1 MYKTYRF
8 ALYNWKRG
16 DAPMW
21 IYRDFPSAYAAA
33 THADRI
39 SFRTPG
45 SQYFVVFSPEYEKP
59 VGYVSSKDKRPKG
72 WRRSA

>member
-8 ALYNWKRG
+8 ALHNWKRG
-16 DAPMW
+16 DMPMW
-21 IYRDFPSAYAAA
+21 IYKDFPSAYAAA

-39 SFRTPG
+39 SFKSRGPYMLILSPGTETPC
-45 SQYFVVFSPEYEKP
+45 
-59 VGYVSSKDKRPKG
+59 KDGRPRKG